1 MVDPATLRSFF
12 QKGKPFEAYLASAKP
27 NEAPGWASMV
37 KQARLT
43 DAQTALVRTFA
54 RRINVLVLSGT
65 WCGDC
70 VQQCPILSVIAQA
83 HPAAPAPPG
92 RTAAEDSPGI
102 DLRFLDRDGHI
113 ELADQVMIC
122 GGHRVP
128 AAIFMNEDFEFVSIL
143 GDRTL
148 ARYRAVAARQLG
160 PSCPLPGAPVPPDEL
175 AATTTDWLN
184 EFERVALLLR
194 LSPKLRDKHG
204 D

>member
-1 MVDPATLRSFF
+1 MLDPAALRSSF
-12 QKGKPFEAYLASAKP
+12 QQGKPFEAYVATALPSQ
-27 NEAPGWASMV
+27 APGWASV
-37 KQARLT
+37 TARARLT
-43 DAQTALVRTFA
+43 EAQSALVRTFS

-70 VQQCPILSVIAQA
+70 VQQCPILHAIAQA
-83 HPAAPAPPG
+83 HPAPASGPPE
-92 RTAAEDSPGI
+92 APGI
-102 DLRFLDRDGHI
+102 DLRLLDRDKHLD
-113 ELADQVMIC
+113 LANHFMIC

-128 AAIFMNEDFEFVSIL
+128 AAIFLNEDFDFVSIL

-148 ARYRAVAARQLG
+148 ARYRAVAARHLG
-160 PSCPLPGAPVPPDEL
+160 PSCPLPGAPIAADEL
-175 AATTTDWLN
+175 AATTSDWLN

>member
-1 MVDPATLRSFF
+1 MLDPAVLRSFF
-12 QKGKPFEAYLASAKP
+12 QQGKPFEAYVATALPSQAA
-27 NEAPGWASMV
+27 GWASV
-37 KQARLT
+37 TARARLT
-43 DAQTALVRTFA
+43 EAQAALVRTFS

-70 VQQCPILSVIAQA
+70 VQQCPILHAIAQA
-83 HPAAPAPPG
+83 HPVPASAAPDA
-92 RTAAEDSPGI
+92 PGI
-102 DLRFLDRDGHI
+102 DLRFLDRDKHL
-113 ELADQVMIC
+113 ELANHFMIC

-128 AAIFMNEDFEFVSIL
+128 AAIFLNEDFDFVSIL

-148 ARYRAVAARQLG
+148 ARYRAVAARHLG
-160 PSCPLPGAPVPPDEL
+160 PSCPLPGAPIAADEL
-175 AATTTDWLN
+175 AATTIDWLN

>member
-1 MVDPATLRSFF
+1 MVDPAALRSFF
-12 QKGKPFEAYLASAKP
+12 QQGKPFPAYIASAKP
-27 NEAPGWASMV
+27 NEAPGWANMAR
-37 KQARLT
+37 QARLSET
-43 DAQTALVRTFA
+43 QAALVRTFT

-70 VQQCPILSVIAQA
+70 VQQCPILHAIAQA
-83 HPAAPAPPG
+83 KPAAAGSAPG
-92 RTAAEDSPGI
+92 AAGI
-102 DLRFLDRDGHI
+102 DLRFLDRDEHI
-113 ELADQVMIC
+113 ELADRVKIC

-128 AAIFMNEDFEFVSIL
+128 CAIFMNEDFEFVSIM

-148 ARYRAVAARQLG
+148 SRYRAVAARQLG

-175 AATTTDWLN
+175 AATTADWLS

-194 LSPKLRDKHG
+194 LSAKLRQRHG

>member
-1 MVDPATLRSFF
+1 MVDPATLRAFF
-12 QKGKPFEAYLASAKP
+12 AKGKPFDAYIASAKP
-27 NEAPGWASMV
+27 NEAPGWANMV
-37 KQARLT
+37 KQVRLT
-43 DAQTALVRTFA
+43 DAQAALVRTFV
-54 RRINVLVLSGT
+54 RRLNVLVLSGT

-70 VQQCPILSVIAQA
+70 VQQCPILHAIAQA
-83 HPAAPAPPG
+83 HPAAPA
-92 RTAAEDSPGI
+92 AANDAPGI
-102 DLRFLDRDGHI
+102 DLRFLDRDQHI
-113 ELADQVMIC
+113 DLANHFMIC

-128 AAIFMNEDFEFVSIL
+128 CAIFMNEDFEFVSIL
-143 GDRTL
+143 ADRTL

-194 LSPKLRDKHG
+194 LSTKLRQRHG

>member
-1 MVDPATLRSFF
+1 MLDAPTLKDFFAKGLPFDRYIAT
-12 QKGKPFEAYLASAKP
+12 ASPSQSA
-27 NEAPGWASMV
+27 GWVNMA
-37 KQARLT
+37 ARAHLT
-43 DAQTALVRTFA
+43 DAQAALVRTFS
-54 RRINVLVLSGT
+54 RRMNVLVLSGT

-70 VQQCPILSVIAQA
+70 VQQCPILHAIAQA
-83 HPAAPAPPG
+83 HPAPPG
-92 RTAAEDSPGI
+92 SAPDAPGI
-102 DLRFLDRDGHI
+102 DLRLLDRDKHMA
-113 ELADQVMIC
+113 LANHFTIC

-128 AAIFMNEDFEFVSIL
+128 AAIFLNEDFDFVSIL

-148 ARYRAVAARQLG
+148 ARYRAVAARHLG
-160 PSCPLPGAPVPPDEL
+160 PSCPLPGAPLAADEL